1 MCMSLISKYKSKEKG
16 GHRRMGVMDS
26 SSNSK
31 DKEKDN
37 DKEKDKRWSQTHTS
51 APRHR
56 LQLPEFQAAGVLIRS
71 LFSDGD
77 TMAFQP

>member
-1 MCMSLISKYKSKEKG
+1 MKQNSQCGY
-16 GHRRMGVMDS
+16 RRMGVMDS
-26 SSNSK
+26 SSKDK

-37 DKEKDKRWSQTHTS
+37 DKDKDKRWSQTHTS

-56 LQLPEFQAAGVLIRS
+56 LQLPEIQAAGVLIRS

>member
-1 MCMSLISKYKSKEKG
+1 MDANQKKKVVTE
-16 GHRRMGVMDS
+16 RMGVMDS
-26 SSNSK
+26 SSNS
-31 DKEKDN
+31 
-37 DKEKDKRWSQTHTS
+37 KDKRWSQTHTS